1 MQGKN
6 TLDSLN
12 ETTDEAALI
21 RHGLNQFKK
30 HIDLKLD
37 VETWREQLPQADKTW
52 KQSKSYFTK
61 AINNN
66 KSDIGTLKAIGIA
79 CKG

>member
-12 ETTDEAALI
+12 ETTDEATLI

-37 VETWREQLPQADKTW
+37 VETWREQLPRADKTW

-66 KSDIGTLKAIGIA
+66 KSGIGTLLA
-79 CKG
+79 CSARM